1 VEVSQDFS
9 TRHELTVGW
18 TSRFDVTPTYG
29 AGIVYPD
36 PDLTTYAGGD
46 YFDLASVGLDWI
58 RYIRL
63 SDGPEGGSA
72 DLDAIAEFSPVP
84 LPGAAWLR
92 ASGPDWHKEKIN

>member
-1 VEVSQDFS
+1 MRE
-9 TRHELTVGW
+9 RW
-18 TSRFDVTPTYG
+18 M
-29 AGIVYPD
+29 
-36 PDLTTYAGGD
+36 
-46 YFDLASVGLDWI
+46 GLDWI

-63 SDGPEGGSA
+63 SDGPESGSA